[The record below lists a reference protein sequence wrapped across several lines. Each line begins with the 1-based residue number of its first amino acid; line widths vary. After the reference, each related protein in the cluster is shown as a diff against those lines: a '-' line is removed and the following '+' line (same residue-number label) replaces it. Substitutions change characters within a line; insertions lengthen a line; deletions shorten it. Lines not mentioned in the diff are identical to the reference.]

1 MRAERVAS
9 VIKQEVGRMFQ
20 RRFSMDEAGFM
31 TVTDVRVTPDL
42 RQARIYVSV
51 FGDVRRKEQ
60 SLKLLEE
67 HKSAIRSAIGKA
79 VRLRFTPEVEFHLDE
94 SMDHAMNLEAI
105 FKKIHQNEATRD
117 DAAEGETTT

>member
-9 VIKQEVGRMFQ
+9 VIKEEVGRMFQ

-42 RQARIYVSV
+42 RTAKIYVSV
-51 FGDVRRKEQ
+51 FGDAKRKER

-67 HKSAIRSAIGKA
+67 HKSAIRSEVGKA
-79 VRLRFTPEVEFHLDE
+79 VRLRLTPEIVFLLDE

-105 FKKIHQNEATRD
+105 FKKIHQDEASRGEATD
-117 DAAEGETTT
+117 EGTTP

>member
-9 VIKQEVGRMFQ
+9 VIKEEVGRMIQ

-42 RQARIYVSV
+42 RQAKIYISI
-51 FGDVRRKEQ
+51 FGDAKRKEQ

-67 HKSAIRSAIGKA
+67 HKAAIRSHVGKA
-79 VRLRFTPEVEFHLDE
+79 VRLRFTPEIAFQLDE

-105 FKKIHQNEATRD
+105 FKKIHQDEAGRD
-117 DAAEGETTT
+117 ERSNGEASS

>member
-9 VIKQEVGRMFQ
+9 VIKEEVGRMFQ

>member
-1 MRAERVAS
+1 
-9 VIKQEVGRMFQ
+9 
-20 RRFSMDEAGFM
+20 MDEAGFM